1 MLEYDWEN
9 SVGHWVCN
17 AAQGIRKQ
25 MGAKLLREGITFRQ
39 WEVLACLSASGGCGS
54 QSELAEGLGIEP
66 HTMAGVVFRMQR
78 DGLLDRRSCEQDR
91 RKNKVKP
98 TAKADELWKCVAP
111 VAKAV
116 REQAI
121 RGFSD
126 EELIL
131 LRSFCERIQSN
142 LESPF
147 TYKAPIVPAAEVEI
161 VQGHN
166 GVTTSSADSY
176 MVE

>member
-25 MGAKLLREGITFRQ
+25 IGAKLLREGITFRQ

-98 TAKADELWKCVAP
+98 TQKADELWKTVSPIAL
-111 VAKAV
+111 AV
-116 REQAI
+116 REQAV
-121 RGFSD
+121 RGFSE
-126 EELIL
+126 EELLL
-131 LRSFCERIQSN
+131 LRNFCERIQAN
-142 LESPF
+142 LEVPF
-147 TYKAPIVPAAEVEI
+147 SHRPPVVQEPEVQI
-161 VQGHN
+161 AKGDNSLVA
-166 GVTTSSADSY
+166 SSADSY
-176 MVE
+176 VVD